1 MCTWKS
7 RAGQNRGETKVSDRF
22 TSKNLSSCSSKPE
35 GGEEGK
41 TGLADNQPDILF
53 LTSCLQ
59 SPKWFKC
66 CLPRRLLLPLMLLQQ
81 SQALPSV
88 CATKL
93 WDEQKNDDICMFSGT
108 GMGLSAALGVTHQ
121 CCGPR
126 DLTTCHKS
134 YCFPLLFVAWETH
147 EQGFIKEGVVH
158 FYYCNLY
165 CIYY

>member
-1 MCTWKS
+1 MCMCKN
-7 RAGQNRGETKVSDRF
+7 RAGQSREETKVSDRF

-41 TGLADNQPDILF
+41 MGLVDNQLDILF

-88 CATKL
+88 CATEP

-108 GMGLSAALGVTHQ
+108 GMGLAAALGCDSSMLWPRGLHDMPQESLLSSVF
-121 CCGPR
+121 CCMKDPWTR
-126 DLTTCHKS
+126 FHKRS
-134 YCFPLLFVAWETH
+134 GAFLL
-147 EQGFIKEGVVH
+147 
-158 FYYCNLY
+158 L
-165 CIYY
+165 